1 VHPARAVLE
10 GELDVI
16 EPGFAQRLQARLR
29 ETHAGGDEVAVE
41 PKPVRGGDDRLEI
54 VTDERLAA
62 RKPELHRSQRA
73 RLLENPQPLPGLEL
87 APDVA
92 EVGRVVA
99 EDAVQRAT
107 VGELEK
113 QPEQRPGCRGVRR
126 GRLAHEASS
135 PQLCSTAS
143 WMNAHKSYASPVA
156 E

>member
-1 VHPARAVLE
+1 HGIAILFDEPRHPRFQLEGAGAAQEIVHPARAVLE

-99 EDAVQRAT
+99 EDT
-107 VGELEK
+107 V
-113 QPEQRPGCRGVRR
+113 
-126 GRLAHEASS
+126 
-135 PQLCSTAS
+135 
-143 WMNAHKSYASPVA
+143 
-156 E
+156 